1 VLSEP
6 LLAPLRRIVPSFGGL
21 DLTPL
26 IVYILLSVV
35 QSFVLQLM

>member
-1 VLSEP
+1 M
-6 LLAPLRRIVPSFGGL
+6 LAPLRRIVPSFGGL

-26 IVYILLSVV
+26 IVYILLSFI